1 MQGKADLSRQIL
13 DAAAFCRGLVAEG
26 TIYAFL
32 ADHRGELFED
42 EDFADLFPT
51 GRGRPSIPAVLV
63 CSVMVLQALE
73 GLSDRDAIRQLR
85 TRIDWKVAC
94 GLALDDEGFDFTVL
108 TYWRTRLRKSSRPQ
122 RIFDAIR
129 TIVAETGV
137 LSGKHRRALDSTILD
152 DAVATQDT
160 VTQLISAIRKVR
172 RAIPEAAAVLLATA
186 SDEGGKPVIDWSDP
200 SARDALVTGLVIDAD
215 AVLAAA
221 TTASLA
227 EEASET
233 IGLLALIA
241 GQDVE
246 PGAAPGS
253 WRIAT
258 KVAKDRVIST
268 VDTEARHGHK
278 STAVRTD
285 GFKAHL
291 ATEPDTGII
300 TAVAVTPANVPD
312 GPTGVALLESESD
325 GLEVLA
331 DSAYG
336 SGTTRSE
343 LAEHHHRL
351 VIKPLPSRPTIP
363 GGFVRDD
370 FSVDHAARLV
380 TCPAGHVAHLAQSGS
395 AKFSPHCGP
404 CPLRARC
411 TKARTRSFNVSEH
424 DAQLVAARVAWRDD
438 ELRATYRKHRPMAER
453 AIAWFVAKGDRRL
466 RYRGI
471 DRNLAW
477 AHRRV
482 AALNL
487 RKLVLLGLTRRDGN
501 WVLAGT

>member
-1 MQGKADLSRQIL
+1 ML
-13 DAAAFCRGLVAEG
+13 DAAAFCRELVEPG

-32 ADHRGELFED
+32 ADHRGELFKD
-42 EDFADLFPT
+42 ADFADLFPT
-51 GRGRPSIPAVLV
+51 ERGRPSIPAVLV

-94 GLALDDEGFDFTVL
+94 GLALDDAGFDFTVL
-108 TYWRTRLRKSSRPQ
+108 TYWRTRLRRSSRPQ

-129 TIVAETGV
+129 TVVAETGV

-172 RAIPEAAAVLLATA
+172 RTLPEAAAVLLATA
-186 SDEGGKPVIDWSDP
+186 SDEGGKPVIDWSDAR
-200 SARDALVTGLVIDAD
+200 ARDALVTGLVIDAE

-221 TTASLA
+221 ESGAHSA
-227 EEASET
+227 EAQDAV
-233 IGLLALIA
+233 GLLALIA

-246 PGAAPGS
+246 PGDGDGT
-253 WRIAT
+253 WRIAR
-258 KVAKDRVIST
+258 KVARDRVIST
-268 VDTEARHGHK
+268 VDIEARHGHK

-312 GPTGVALLESESD
+312 GPTGVALMASESD

-336 SGTTRSE
+336 AGTTRSE
-343 LAEHHHRL
+343 LAAHHHHL
-351 VIKPLPSRPTIP
+351 VIKPLPSRPPITD
-363 GGFVRDD
+363 GFVRDD
-370 FSVDHAARLV
+370 FSVDHDARLV
-380 TCPAGHVAHLAQSGS
+380 TCPAGHVAHLSPSGV
-395 AKFSPHCGP
+395 AKFSPHCAS

-411 TKARTRSFNVSEH
+411 TQARARSFSVSEH
-424 DAQLVAARVAWRDD
+424 DAELVAARVAWRDD
-438 ELRATYRKHRPMAER
+438 DLRATYRKHRPMVER
-453 AIAWFVAKGDRRL
+453 AIAWFVAKGNRHL
-466 RYRGI
+466 RYRGVE
-471 DRNLAW
+471 RNLAW